1 MNKLTLTSE
10 RTDSVTV
17 LSNNFIDTQMCE
29 ANGEF
34 VKIYLYLLRCLQA
47 VPRDFSLLLVADKMN
62 LTEGDVLRALKYWE
76 QKGLLSF
83 SREAGGRVSSICFLD
98 KPSQTAPAA
107 ERFLKEE
114 STPGNHPK
122 EDAASR
128 SLSRET
134 FAAKGLS
141 EKDSASTASPKK
153 SSDSLPKREETPQ
166 PQALQELVLI
176 AEQYLKRQL
185 TAIDFEKITYFYEE
199 LHFSQDLIEYLFE
212 HCVTVGNRSI
222 RYIESVATAWAD
234 KGIRTVKQAKEEGQ
248 QYRREYFTIMKAF
261 GIRGRNPIDNE
272 VQYMKKWLDDYHFTT
287 EVICEACQRTIANTG
302 NPVFAYADS
311 ILKNWKKQGILAK
324 RDIAAADQAHQKEQ
338 SARQAERAKKPAASN
353 TRFNNFEQRSEYD
366 FNELEKRLN
375 LT

>member
-1 MNKLTLTSE
+1 MKELTLISE

-47 VPRDFSLLLVADKMN
+47 VPKNFSLLLVADKMN

-83 SREAGGRVSSICFLD
+83 TRETDGRVSSICFLD
-98 KPSQTAPAA
+98 NPSQPDSTAGS
-107 ERFLKEE
+107 L
-114 STPGNHPK
+114 SK
-122 EDAASR
+122 EDLAA
-128 SLSRET
+128 
-134 FAAKGLS
+134 AGLPK
-141 EKDSASTASPKK
+141 KDSVSTAVQKK
-153 SSDSLPKREETPQ
+153 DTGSISKGKDAPQ

-185 TAIDFEKITYFYEE
+185 TSIDFEKISYFYEE

-212 HCVTVGNRSI
+212 HCATIGNRSI
-222 RYIESVATAWAD
+222 RYIESVAAAWAD

-338 SARQAERAKKPAASN
+338 AARQSERTKKPAASN